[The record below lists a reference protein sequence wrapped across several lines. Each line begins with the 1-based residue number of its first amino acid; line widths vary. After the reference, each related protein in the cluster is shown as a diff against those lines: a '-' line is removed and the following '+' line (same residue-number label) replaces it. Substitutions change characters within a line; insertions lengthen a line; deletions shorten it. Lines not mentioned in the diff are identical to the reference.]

1 MTHRRL
7 SKTCSTKKF
16 LEIIFKYQGSS
27 TANQKGV
34 GMKILNAR
42 IRNYGSLKDVS
53 FEGADFLVFIGPNSS
68 GKSLIFEALL
78 RFFSEFD
85 PSGGH
90 ASGVNDFLWFKR
102 DTSNPIEFEI
112 TLILDDKELRE
123 LIPFDDLI
131 ISAVKE
137 KYPETFNKLEIKRQL
152 YADGTWK
159 TNKIK
164 WCELEL
170 VQEGS
175 LVSPEKVQSF
185 IQNVLSSSEYKMYFF
200 TPGYSRDNIGG
211 ERLLVNLREKKAYTS
226 NPLIDDLV
234 KRGIIESSTEFQGRN
249 WQEWAEENGI
259 IVAPPVATELEQLR
273 AKTQELINELR
284 GSQLQQ
290 FLTRLTKL
298 RTALKLIP
306 AARDIKS
313 SPGSRNLILDP
324 AILKEITTI
333 SIDTSSKAF
342 KKWNEYR
349 GYIERMLGKRFEP
362 TPNQIRIIDGGVGL
376 FPEYVG
382 GGDQSVLGLVWET
395 FEANSIICIEEP
407 ENHLHPKLQRLL
419 LKYLQELST
428 KTQVMISTHSPIF
441 ASQPDINNVF
451 LVTKDAEGATR
462 IERINETNVYRIIE
476 ELGVKP
482 SDILDFNTIVF
493 VEGKYD
499 VAIFE
504 GFKLILLKG
513 KENIGFIDSGG
524 WTNMQYF
531 ANAKTL
537 RSLRPERNIFVI
549 FDGDT
554 DKHKKIKERLLN
566 ELNLKEE
573 NIITLSE
580 PQIEAYLL
588 VPSVIRRAFPNIKLS
603 ESDISKIIEEGKNK
617 KNKKDLLD
625 QILREG
631 NVGPY
636 DEEKA
641 GIIAKN
647 FLEDEIPPEIKEI
660 FNKITGRQNEMEQTA
675 R

>member
-1 MTHRRL
+1 
-7 SKTCSTKKF
+7 
-16 LEIIFKYQGSS
+16 
-27 TANQKGV
+27 
-34 GMKILNAR
+34 MKILNAR

-68 GKSLIFEALL
+68 GKSLIFEALM

-85 PSGGH
+85 PYGGR
-90 ASGVNDFLWFKR
+90 ASGVNDFLWFKM
-102 DTSNPIEFEI
+102 DTSNPIEIEI
-112 TLILDDKELRE
+112 TLELNDKELKE
-123 LIPFDDLI
+123 FIPLDETI
-131 ISAVKE
+131 ISAIKE
-137 KYPETFNKLEIKRQL
+137 KYPESFNKLEIKRQL
-152 YADGTWK
+152 YLDGTWK

-185 IQNVLSSSEYKMYFF
+185 IQHFLSLSQYKMYFF
-200 TPGYSRDNIGG
+200 TPGYSKDNIGG
-211 ERLLVNLREKKAYTS
+211 ERLLVNLKEKKAYTS
-226 NPLIDDLV
+226 NTLIDDLV
-234 KRGIIESSTEFQGRN
+234 KKGFIESSIEFQGRN
-249 WQEWAEENGI
+249 WQEWAEENEI
-259 IVAPPVATELEQLR
+259 IVAPPGATELEQLS
-273 AKTQELINELR
+273 AITQKIFNELLS
-284 GSQLQQ
+284 SQEILQQ
-290 FLTRLTKL
+290 FLNRLTNL
-298 RTALKLIP
+298 RTAFKLIP

-313 SPGSRNLILDP
+313 IPGIRNPILDP

-482 SDILDFNTIVF
+482 SDILDFDTIVF

-554 DKHKKIKERLLN
+554 DKHKKIKERLLK

-573 NIITLSE
+573 NIITLPE

-603 ESDISKIIEEGKNK
+603 ENDISKIIEEGKNK

-631 NVGPY
+631 NLGPY

-660 FNKITGRQNEMEQTA
+660 FNKLTRQQNEMEQTA
-675 R
+675 H